1 MLDLLLPRRFDYDYR
16 GYRLALWLLGTLV
29 LFKAAMGFGCI
40 FNGYGAA
47 SETDGIPL
55 DTFTQGGVQTVLAL
69 FALWGLGQ
77 MILALLGAVALV
89 RYRSMVPFVY
99 ALILLEH
106 ASRKLILQFLAV
118 PKTGTPPG
126 FAMNLALFAVEI
138 VGLVLALWPRERLAP
153 VDRLP
158 ADGAQARSQR

>member
-1 MLDLLLPRRFDYDYR
+1 MLDLLLPRRFDHDDR
-16 GYRLALWLLGTLV
+16 GHRLALWLLGALL

-47 SETDGIPL
+47 SEADGIPL

-77 MILALLGAVALV
+77 VILALLGTVALV

-99 ALILLEH
+99 ALVLLEH
-106 ASRKLILQFLAV
+106 AGRKLILQFLAV
-118 PKTGTPPG
+118 PKTGTPARVRDQPRALRG
-126 FAMNLALFAVEI
+126 GDRGAGAGPLAAR
-138 VGLVLALWPRERLAP
+138 APAP
-153 VDRLP
+153 VERLP
-158 ADGAQARSQR
+158 ADGTEAHSER